1 MKAILF
7 VNSKKPHSRNLGK
20 EIAVELES
28 RNIVVETHSFGE
40 KTAFLPVNGYDLA
53 FSLGGDG
60 TVLYAA
66 RAMSP
71 LQVPIFPV
79 NLGTFGFIAG
89 VEPLK
94 WREVF
99 ERWQDGKATLSR
111 RIMLE
116 IWVERGKKYVFQG
129 SCLNDVIVSSSGAS
143 RLINLRLS
151 SGEGDMKEAIKLGS
165 YRSDALIISTP
176 TGSTAY
182 SAAAGGPI
190 VDPELEAFV
199 LSPVCPFTLTHR
211 PMVLS
216 ANETIMVE
224 VDEKQRSGI
233 ILILDGQVTV
243 KLKGGDRVYI
253 KKAPYPC
260 MLIESGRSGFFE
272 ALRTKLSWAGEEPQ
286 PEDDV
291 GKR

>member
-7 VNSKKPHSRNLGK
+7 VNSKKPRARSLGK
-20 EIAVELES
+20 EIAEELES
-28 RNIVVETHSFGE
+28 RNFTADMYSFGE
-40 KTAFLPVNGYDLA
+40 KTVFPAGKAYDLA
-53 FSLGGDG
+53 LSLGGDG

-71 LQVPIFPV
+71 LSTPVFPI

-89 VEPLK
+89 VQPSE
-94 WREVF
+94 WQEVF
-99 ERWQDGKATLSR
+99 DRWLNGKAAFSR

-116 IWVERGKKYVFQG
+116 TRVEREGKDVFLG
-129 SCLNDVIVSSSGAS
+129 SCLNDVIISSSGAS

-151 SGEGDMKEAIKLGS
+151 SGDAMAALKLGS

-190 VDPELEAFV
+190 VDPELEAII

-216 ANETIMVE
+216 ANETVIVE

-233 ILILDGQVTV
+233 MLTLDGQVTE
-243 KLKGGDRVYI
+243 KLKGGDKVFLN
-253 KKAPYPC
+253 KAPYYC
-260 MLIESGRSGFFE
+260 LLIESGRRSFFE
-272 ALRTKLSWAGEEPQ
+272 ALRTKLSWAGEE
-286 PEDDV
+286 ER
-291 GKR
+291 GL